1 MAQHTTPLYYGDR
14 TSDEGKGFPRGA
26 GLFMA
31 LFLAAGLLLA
41 LANPAL
47 LDSPREPLLDG
58 SWAAAYQEQ
67 FDSESLLFDPATTL
81 WGVIDYALFDQGRPG
96 LLIGSDGWLYSTE
109 EFAYPSQPELAA
121 TLLEARLAEIAAVD
135 ERLQQ
140 QGVELVVALL
150 PAKARVYPEHLGR
163 YELPEGPSVRYR
175 EALAR
180 LQERG
185 VTVADLLPPLL
196 AAKEHGPVFLRTDTH
211 WTPFGARV
219 AARQVAAEVSRLG
232 PFQWLDEQEY
242 VSSSSEP
249 RPYRGDLT
257 RFLPLGPLYGS
268 IGPADDLLREVETSS
283 SSAAGSDLFASVQLP
298 VVLVGTSYSQDE
310 RWNFAGWLRQ
320 ALGNDVLV
328 AAQRGEGPFTPMT
341 EYLEGEAFST
351 APPRVV
357 VWEIPERYLVER
369 AQAGRTRSE

>member
-1 MAQHTTPLYYGDR
+1 MAQHTTPLYYGAR
-14 TSDEGKGFPRGA
+14 TSEEEGKGFPRGA

-58 SWAAAYQEQ
+58 SWAAAYQER
-67 FDSESLLFDPATTL
+67 FDSESLLFEPATTI
-81 WGVIDYALFDQGRPG
+81 WGVLEYALFDQGRPG

-121 TLLEARLAEIAAVD
+121 ALLEANLAEIAAVD
-135 ERLQQ
+135 ERLRQ

-163 YELPEGPSVRYR
+163 YRLPEGPSGRYQ
-175 EALAR
+175 EALAG

-185 VTVADLLPPLL
+185 VTVVNLLQPLL
-196 AAKEHGPVFLRTDTH
+196 AAKENGSVFLRTDTH

-219 AARQVAAEVSRLG
+219 AARRIAGEVARLG

-242 VSSSSEP
+242 VTSSSEP

-257 RFLPLGPLYGS
+257 RFLPLGTFYEA
-268 IGPADDLLREVETSS
+268 IGPADDLLKQFETSAS
-283 SSAAGSDLFASVQLP
+283 SSAGSDLFAAVQLP

-310 RWNFAGWLRQ
+310 RWNFPGWLRE

-328 AAQRGEGPFTPMT
+328 AAQRGEGPYEPMID
-341 EYLEGEAFST
+341 YLDGEAFSS
-351 APPRVV
+351 APPRLVI
-357 VWEIPERYLVER
+357 WEIPERYLSDRWQSGED
-369 AQAGRTRSE
+369 EN